1 MLDQNLIKALKIQ
14 PVGTGWIDMICS
26 PDRIDDFI
34 DLCNSKNLSITGFTW
49 WCHVTDDHEPCG
61 MGGPMSDYYNGWFS
75 EILPLGEVIEL
86 SDNESYR
93 IFLKEIWPEQE
104 DYQSCWWPG
113 FWLED

>member
-1 MLDQNLIKALKIQ
+1 MLDRKLIESLKIQ

-34 DLCNSKNLSITGFTW
+34 DLCNSKNLSIRGFTW

>member
-1 MLDQNLIKALKIQ
+1 MLDRNLIETLKIQ

-26 PDRIDDFI
+26 PDRIGDFI

-49 WCHVTDDHEPCG
+49 WCHVTDGHEPCG

>member
-1 MLDQNLIKALKIQ
+1 MLDRNLIETLKIQ

-34 DLCNSKNLSITGFTW
+34 DLCNSNNLSITGFTW

-61 MGGPMSDYYNGWFS
+61 LGGPVSKYYDGWFS
-75 EILPLGEVIEL
+75 EIAMWEITSL

-93 IFLKEIWPEQE
+93 TFFKETWSQSE
-104 DYQSCWWPG
+104 DYEPCHWPG